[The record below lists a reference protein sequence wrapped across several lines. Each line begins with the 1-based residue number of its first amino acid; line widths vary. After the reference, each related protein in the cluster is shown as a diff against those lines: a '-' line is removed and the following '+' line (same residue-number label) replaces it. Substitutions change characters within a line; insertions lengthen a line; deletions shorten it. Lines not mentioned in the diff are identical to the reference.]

1 MKIGERI
8 KYERE
13 RKGWTQEEMAARCG
27 YKGKSSISKI
37 ESSGDEI
44 TSKKVKLCAEVLD
57 VPVSYLMGWDA
68 HSSFDRALS
77 DKLTDAQRNEL
88 QNMHVSIVNP
98 EYDEISE
105 LLDALHSRPEMKML
119 FKAAGGA
126 TKAQIESVVK
136 LLESF
141 NKESRYE

>member
-8 KYERE
+8 RLERE

-37 ESSGDEI
+37 ECSGDELS
-44 TSKKVKLCAEVLD
+44 SKKIKRCAEVLD
-57 VPVSYLMGWDA
+57 VPVSYLMGWEA
-68 HSSFDRALS
+68 QSSFESILNEKLS
-77 DKLTDAQRNEL
+77 EAQRKDMKNI
-88 QNMHVSIVNP
+88 SISVTSP
-98 EYDEISE
+98 EYEE
-105 LLDALHSRPEMKML
+105 VGAFLNALHSRPEMKML

-126 TKAQIESVVK
+126 TKAQIESVAK